1 MLFLVWASKKY
12 LAQDVTCLEVL
23 SQEVLPC
30 TPQSLSPAQASPR
43 GGPSNAEGLECTQ
56 RDSFKWTNHRCTVS
70 WFLVETRC
78 PSLEKNDTFHAL
90 CSVLWK
96 WKWGYS
102 VTSNSLQPR
111 GLQLTRLLRP
121 WDSRGKSTGVG
132 CHCLLQGIFPTQG
145 SNPGLPHCRQTLY
158 PLSLQGSP
166 HAAFCNM
173 SLFHVKK
180 VASLC
185 QAPCAGFGM
194 EQGYPVTTPCVPQS
208 SASSVHFCSACDERL
223 LCTLCCGR
231 RKHTL
236 STDPAL
242 SELEVHGDV
251 DPGTVSPQRSREEGG
266 RGEGRWGR
274 GRGGEGRQWT
284 ACARAGGPLGGEP
297 NWLSSAD
304 STAGEELTF
313 SCIRV

>member
-1 MLFLVWASKKY
+1 M
-12 LAQDVTCLEVL
+12 
-23 SQEVLPC
+23 
-30 TPQSLSPAQASPR
+30 
-43 GGPSNAEGLECTQ
+43 
-56 RDSFKWTNHRCTVS
+56 
-70 WFLVETRC
+70 
-78 PSLEKNDTFHAL
+78 
-90 CSVLWK
+90 
-96 WKWGYS
+96 
-102 VTSNSLQPR
+102 
-111 GLQLTRLLRP
+111 
-121 WDSRGKSTGVG
+121 G

-231 RKHTL
+231 RKHAL

-242 SELEVHGDV
+242 SELEVHGGSG
-251 DPGTVSPQRSREEGG
+251 PGHCLSSEEQRGRRKRRRQMRAREGRRGEAVNGVRESWGTPG
-266 RGEGRWGR
+266 RGARLALLC
-274 GRGGEGRQWT
+274 RQHCW
-284 ACARAGGPLGGEP
+284 
-297 NWLSSAD
+297 
-304 STAGEELTF
+304 
-313 SCIRV
+313 